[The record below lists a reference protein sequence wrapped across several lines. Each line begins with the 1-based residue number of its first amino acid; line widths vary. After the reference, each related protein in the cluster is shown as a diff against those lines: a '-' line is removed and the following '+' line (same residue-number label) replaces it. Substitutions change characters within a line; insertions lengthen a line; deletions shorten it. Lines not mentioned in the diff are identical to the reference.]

1 MRLFRV
7 CPDAG
12 WKSKP
17 QDYKPEEGIALSLIR
32 NVPCLTPTRYGWET
46 DAMRDKGMD
55 VACYILPVVLNKT
68 TNAELQDKIRTRKNK
83 STIDSYTLKHDLK
96 YASLHKN
103 PDNVNYLKEEE
114 CNENQD
120 VIVSLELPLS
130 AAQPCY
136 ELEGNIDILLGA
148 YATYYDKEHK
158 IEKENAL
165 CSAIVR
171 MGERSKVS
179 FTYTNR
185 YGSGEQIKNLMGYKF
200 EFICSDGYLLRLNDR
215 NFEKLFSSFI
225 IDQE

>member
-1 MRLFRV
+1 MKLFRV
-7 CPDAG
+7 CPNADWG
-12 WKSKP
+12 SSNKN
-17 QDYKPEEGIALSLIR
+17 YKPEQGIPLTLIR
-32 NVPCLTPTRYGWET
+32 SVPCLILPRVSWVSG
-46 DAMRDKGMD
+46 AIQDKKID
-55 VACYILPVVLNKT
+55 IDSHILPVILKEATKT
-68 TNAELQDKIRTRKNK
+68 ELQDKIRTRKNK
-83 STIDSYTLKHDLK
+83 STIDHYSLKQNLK

-103 PDNVNYLKEEE
+103 PDNVNYLKQEE
-114 CNENQD
+114 CIEDQG
-120 VIVSLELPLS
+120 VIVSLDLPLS
-130 AAQPCY
+130 AAQPYY
-136 ELEGNIDILLGA
+136 EFEGDIEILLGA

-215 NFEKLFSSFI
+215 NFEKSFSSFM